1 MEGRII
7 GFHLKDAAEM
17 DKRNAKDTILGEGKA
32 NYRDVLRELKRQ
44 GYKGLTTIEYEE
56 DTPALQD
63 DMVKN
68 VAFVES
74 VAKELAT

>member
-1 MEGRII
+1 MFSTEQVASP
-7 GFHLKDAAEM
+7 FPS
-17 DKRNAKDTILGEGKA
+17 
-32 NYRDVLRELKRQ
+32 NYRAVLKELKRQ
-44 GYKGLTTIEYEE
+44 GYKGLMTIEYEE

-74 VAKELAT
+74 VAKELGG